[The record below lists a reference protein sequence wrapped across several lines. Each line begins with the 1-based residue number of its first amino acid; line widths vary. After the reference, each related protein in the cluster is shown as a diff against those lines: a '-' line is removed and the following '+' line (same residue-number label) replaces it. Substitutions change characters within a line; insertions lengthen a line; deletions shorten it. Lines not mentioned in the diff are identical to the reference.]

1 MSLRF
6 CRKCVMDGTDPDLI
20 LDEGGICNHCH
31 NAQKM
36 LREIEADK
44 PNLPE
49 IIKKIKYDGRN
60 KKYDVLI
67 GLSGGV
73 DSSTCL
79 HYNVALGLRPLA
91 FSVDNGWQDDRAQEN
106 IMKLV
111 EGLKVPFYRYV
122 IDIKKFHRLQSS
134 FMRAGQINIE
144 IPTDHILMAATY
156 ELASQYGIRWII
168 SGGNVASESVM
179 PASWGYQPRDLR
191 HIKSIYRWATKKKLK
206 GLPMCGLLKWNWYKW
221 VKKIKTLYLLD
232 YFDYERTAAIKLLEE
247 NYGFQSTGG
256 KHEESVFTKWFQ
268 NFYLFTKFGIDK
280 RKAHYSSLINAGQMT
295 RAEAIELLKA
305 PPVYPKLGIEEKI
318 MKYPK
323 REHSEFKQDRWYGRI
338 AKIINL
344 WKYTGITRQV

>member
-60 KKYDVLI
+60 KKYDIII
-67 GLSGGV
+67 GISGGV
-73 DSSTCL
+73 DSSICL
-79 HYNVALGLRPLA
+79 HHAVFLGLRPLA

-144 IPTDHILMAATY
+144 ICTDHLLMAATY
-156 ELASQYGIRWII
+156 EMASQYGIRWIV
-168 SGGNVASESVM
+168 SGGNVASESIL
-179 PASWGYQPRDLR
+179 PKSWGYQPRDLT
-191 HIKSIYRWATKKKLK
+191 HIKSVYRWATQKKLK

-232 YFDYERTAAIKLLEE
+232 YLDYDRAAAIKLLEE
-247 NYGFQSTGG
+247 KYDWRDYGE
-256 KHEESVFTKWFQ
+256 KHEESIFTKWFQ
-268 NFYLFTKFGIDK
+268 SFYLFTKFSVDK
-280 RKAHYSSLINAGQMT
+280 RKAHYSALINSDQMT
-295 RAEAIELLKA
+295 RAEAMLLLQRN
-305 PPVYPKLGIEEKI
+305 PEYPKLGIEEKV

-323 REHSEFKQDRWYGRI
+323 RPHTDFATDERLFDAISKVVRFLRK
-338 AKIINL
+338 
-344 WKYTGITRQV
+344 WKS